1 MTTSN
6 IKSMT
11 PSALWILS
19 PGKCYYPISQV
30 KKLRHSEATEMAH
43 VLAATGELAK
53 LSQDSN

>member
-6 IKSMT
+6 IRSST
-11 PSALWILS
+11 PSALRILS

-30 KKLRHSEATEMAH
+30 KKLRHREAKEMAH
-43 VLAATGELAK
+43 DLTATGDLSK